1 MSSLP
6 GMGFNRDGD
15 DLEEVIE
22 LNSERSTGDW
32 KIDYF
37 DDGIKCH
44 LKNAAMFSWTIS

>member
-1 MSSLP
+1 MAGLFLSSLP

-37 DDGIKCH
+37 VDGTSLLWWSNVI
-44 LKNAAMFSWTIS
+44 